1 MLARIP
7 VPPYHPAVYARG
19 ARGHMALAAL
29 SADEQRIVLLQLCNA
44 LEPRV
49 AVAFSSVSHGL
60 WASTH
65 ALLQQLRDDHEAAT
79 ALCHKVGMRSC
90 KELREVG
97 HLSLYAKLSSANL
110 FATSP
115 SPQGLSGAE
124 LATLG
129 SLGSVLPALE
139 KLRLIET
146 YGASGP
152 DGVQRLADGLG
163 AGALPAVTELRL
175 ARMHIGDAGASALAA
190 ALDRGVMPRLRV
202 LSLQNNALG
211 DAGLVALAPALRRRP
226 ALVHLTLGN
235 NLLGDEGLAALVMPW
250 LPAGAPP
257 PPTGGLAKLKQLGL
271 WFNQVTYAGYATLAA
286 ALDGGAMPALRDLDL
301 IAMGGSPVAQVGL
314 YEALA
319 KSRPLLTVSVTPWD

>member
-1 MLARIP
+1 
-7 VPPYHPAVYARG
+7 
-19 ARGHMALAAL
+19 MALAAL

-49 AVAFSSVSHGL
+49 AVAFSSVSRGL

-110 FATSP
+110 FAAQFGNP

-146 YGASGP
+146 HGASGP

-163 AGALPAVTELRL
+163 AGALPAVTELRF
-175 ARMHIGDAGASALAA
+175 ANMHMGDAGASALAA

-235 NLLGDEGLAALVMPW
+235 RET
-250 LPAGAPP
+250 PAR
-257 PPTGGLAKLKQLGL
+257 
-271 WFNQVTYAGYATLAA
+271 AA
-286 ALDGGAMPALRDLDL
+286 AARPARGPPALRRRWRCCSD
-301 IAMGGSPVAQVGL
+301 
-314 YEALA
+314 
-319 KSRPLLTVSVTPWD
+319 